1 MTISILQ
8 ATSLTQSQQIEMLEQ
23 MYRIRSFEEKADE
36 LFALGRVHGTMHL
49 SIGQEAVAV
58 GAGAALKP
66 DDYVLNHHRGH
77 GHCIAKGADINLM
90 MAEFM
95 GKATG
100 LCKGRGG
107 SMHIA
112 DVERGNL
119 GANGIVAGGIPI
131 AVGVGLSV
139 QMQRQNRIVL
149 SLFGDGA
156 VNEGVF
162 HESMNLAAI
171 WKLPVVFLC
180 ENNQYAMSMPVSKA
194 FPITPLSKRACAYDI
209 PGETVDGNDVFAVH
223 ETVKRVAERARS
235 GQGPSFI
242 ECVTYRW
249 KGHSKSDQQK
259 YRTREEL
266 EQWKAK
272 DPIERFA
279 SYLIETKQLTAGEVE
294 QIRRR
299 ASDTIEEAL
308 RFAEAS
314 PEPDASTILEGVYA

>member
-1 MTISILQ
+1 
-8 ATSLTQSQQIEMLEQ
+8 
-23 MYRIRSFEEKADE
+23 
-36 LFALGRVHGTMHL
+36 
-49 SIGQEAVAV
+49 
-58 GAGAALKP
+58 
-66 DDYVLNHHRGH
+66 
-77 GHCIAKGADINLM
+77 M

-139 QMQRQNRIVL
+139 QMQRQSRIVL

-209 PGETVDGNDVFAVH
+209 PGETVDGNDVFSVH
-223 ETVKRVAERARS
+223 ETVKRAAERARS

-279 SYLIETKQLTAGEVE
+279 SYLIETKQLTADEVE
-294 QIRRR
+294 QIRQR